1 MIKVLKKYKRLLKE
15 KVHLTFLFF
24 SKNRKIDFIVG
35 GTQKGGTT
43 ALDHYLRKH
52 PQIGMA
58 KKKEVHFFDN
68 EDAFSRANINYS
80 KYHMFFDLPRNKKIY
95 GEITP
100 IYLYWKPS
108 CKRIYEYN
116 PNIKLIFILR
126 NPISRAF
133 SNWNMEFDR
142 NSDNETFSSAI
153 KIESD
158 RVKKSLPHQHR
169 VHSYI
174 DRGLYS
180 EQIKRYKSYF
190 PDNQLMF
197 IKYEDYTAN
206 QEKTLSDIFDF
217 LGVDTNEFAF
227 EYKTV
232 HKRKKHSE
240 ISEEDKKY
248 LIGIFKNDI
257 HQVEKELNWDCSD
270 WFK

>member
-1 MIKVLKKYKRLLKE
+1 MIIVLNKYKRLVKE
-15 KVHLTFLFF
+15 KTQLTLLLF
-24 SKNRKIDFIVG
+24 SKNRRIDFIVG

-58 KKKEVHFFDN
+58 KEKEVHFFDN
-68 EDAFSRANINYS
+68 EDAFSGTNINYS
-80 KYHMFFDLPRNKKIY
+80 KYHMFFDLLKNKKIY

-100 IYLYWKPS
+100 KYLYWKPS
-108 CKRIYEYN
+108 CKRIYDYN

-126 NPISRAF
+126 NPITRAF
-133 SNWNMEFDR
+133 SHWNMEFDN
-142 NSDNETFSSAI
+142 NSENETFSSAI
-153 KIESD
+153 RIESE
-158 RVKKSLPHQHR
+158 RIKKSLPLQNR
-169 VHSYI
+169 IYSYI

-180 EQIKRYKSYF
+180 DQIKRYKDYF

-206 QEKTLSDIFDF
+206 QEKTLNNIFGF
-217 LGVDTNEFAF
+217 LGVDANKFTFK
-227 EYKTV
+227 YKTV

-248 LIGIFKNDI
+248 LIQIFKNDI

>member
-1 MIKVLKKYKRLLKE
+1 MTKELKKYIRLLKE
-15 KVHLTFLFF
+15 KVHLTLLLF

-43 ALDHYLRKH
+43 ALDYYLRKH

-58 KKKEVHFFDN
+58 KIKEVHFFDN
-68 EDAFSRANINYS
+68 EHAFSRPNINYS
-80 KYHMFFDLPRNKKIY
+80 KYHLFFDSIRKKKIY

-100 IYLYWKPS
+100 IYIYWKPS

-126 NPISRAF
+126 NPITRAF
-133 SNWNMEFDR
+133 SHWNMEFDR
-142 NSDNETFSSAI
+142 NYDNEKFSRAI
-153 KIESD
+153 QNESD
-158 RVKKSLPHQHR
+158 RVKESLPLQHR
-169 VHSYI
+169 VYSYI

-197 IKYEDYTAN
+197 IKYEDYNTN
-206 QEKTLSDIFDF
+206 QEKTLIDIFDF
-217 LGVDTNEFAF
+217 LGVDTNAF
-227 EYKTV
+227 SFEHKTL
-232 HKRKKHSE
+232 HKREKHSE

-248 LIGIFKNDI
+248 LIGIFKDDI
-257 HQVEKELNWDCSD
+257 HRVEKELNWDCSD
-270 WFK
+270 WLK